1 MMDEPTSA
9 LDFGNQMRVIGM
21 IRRLASE
28 GYAVIMT
35 THTPDHAIMLN
46 DTVALLDRSGALR
59 VGGTDE
65 ILREDLLSEVYRTN
79 VRMVYVK
86 EVGRMACLA
95 SSPDAV
101 PESFAGDDTR

>member
-1 MMDEPTSA
+1 MAAP
-9 LDFGNQMRVIGM
+9 
-21 IRRLASE
+21 
-28 GYAVIMT
+28 
-35 THTPDHAIMLN
+35 
-46 DTVALLDRSGALR
+46 GALR

-65 ILREDLLSEVYRTN
+65 ILREGLLSEVYRTN

-95 SSPDAV
+95 SNPDAG